1 MDEKPELTPEGC
13 AVISVNLSGTP
24 TPILE
29 VINEY
34 ERSRFEM
41 WQALAECILEMM
53 VKYPEL
59 LERFRAK
66 GFLTREIVPE
76 ILK

>member
-1 MDEKPELTPEGC
+1 MTEKPELTLEGC
-13 AVISVNLSGTP
+13 AVVSVNLSGTP

-29 VINEY
+29 IVNDQ
-34 ERSRFEM
+34 ERPRFEM
-41 WQALAECILEMM
+41 WQALVECILEMM
-53 VKYPEL
+53 AKYPEL

-66 GFLTREIVPE
+66 GFLTREIVPD